1 MTQSGRLKLRSR
13 DINDVHIVDL
23 EGDLT
28 MGKEAALLREHLRKH
43 LDAGGRHLVLQME
56 KIAFM
61 DSSGVGVLVEIKA
74 HALNLNGDIRLCGCP
89 SFVTRLLFR
98 LALHRI
104 LEVYDSEEAVLLK
117 W

>member
-13 DINDVHIVDL
+13 DISGVHIVDL

-28 MGKEAALLREHLRKH
+28 MGKETALLREHLRKH
-43 LDAGGRHLVLQME
+43 LDGGERKIVIHME
-56 KIAFM
+56 KLIFM
-61 DSSGVGVLVEIKA
+61 DSTGVGVLVEIKA
-74 HALNLNGDIRLCGCP
+74 HALNLSGDIRLCCCP

-104 LEVYDSEEAVLLK
+104 LQVYDSEDAALL
-117 W
+117 